1 VPHDITVGDALA
13 TLATLLL
20 PPERDAPRRILT
32 PFSGVGSEM
41 IGALQAGW
49 EAATGIELDPEYAR
63 IANARIAHWL

>member
-1 VPHDITVGDALA
+1 
-13 TLATLLL
+13 
-20 PPERDAPRRILT
+20 
-32 PFSGVGSEM
+32 M